1 MATIDSLSADV
12 YVLTNRPDLVSET
25 KVALRKSIFKC
36 HSADTFKRDLAIQR
50 LQMATYPTIEPNSFR
65 WSIGLN
71 EFPRFR
77 RPKFLRY
84 PPELGSPN
92 IPPAPLI
99 DYPTGAVWTR
109 EFTEIAADNLFDS
122 YRSERSNYFYI
133 AGSTITIKS
142 SFGIDYL
149 DFGYYQY
156 PLIPALSTDNIVSW
170 ICNQYPDAVIEE
182 AAGTVFKMIGKDDE
196 SARYQA
202 LFGENIMILRGTD
215 VGEGV

>member
-50 LQMATYPTIEPNSFR
+50 LQMATYSTIEPNSFR

-99 DYPTGAVWTR
+99 DYPSGAVWTR

-156 PLIPALSTDNIVSW
+156 PLIPALSTDSIVSW
-170 ICNQYPDAVIEE
+170 ICDQYPDAVIEE

-215 VGEGV
+215 IGEGV